1 MPLIFAPIGVPLT
14 IIKVQS
20 EGKLKKHLANL
31 GIIPD
36 QQLTLLESSKG
47 NVILLIKNGRLAL
60 SKDIAS
66 KIYVKTK
73 EGF

>member
-1 MPLIFAPIGVPLT
+1 MPLTFAPIGVPLT

-36 QQLTLLESSKG
+36 EQLTLLESSKG
-47 NVILLIKNGRLAL
+47 NVIMLIKNGRLAL

>member
-1 MPLIFAPIGVPLT
+1 MPLIFAPISVPLT

-47 NVILLIKNGRLAL
+47 NVIMLIKNGRLAL